1 MGPVVSGGL
10 AIPTPLQVLIVDD
23 RQADAEL
30 MLRELRQ
37 AGFDPRWHRVETENE
52 FLTHLEY
59 RPDVIL
65 ADHNLSQFDGLRALE
80 LLRKRGV
87 DIPFILVSGSVG
99 EDLAVSAVKGG
110 AADYLLKDRMARLGA
125 AVTHAL
131 EERRLR
137 NDEGEIIR
145 LLRVSEKRFRALIEN
160 SLDGIMLLAE
170 DGTILYESPAGGRI
184 LGYSPSERIGRPSSL
199 LEGRVH
205 PDDRDRLATLFTRLV
220 ESPGMSFTSVH
231 RIRHLD
237 GSYRWIEAVWKNLLS
252 EPSVGAIVS
261 NYRDIT
267 ERKENEEEILRLNA
281 DLERRVAERTEE
293 LRQAKGF
300 LETLVAMS
308 PSMIFRIRMADN
320 VVTYV
325 SPNIER
331 LLGILPED
339 AIGIPDF
346 WTSRIHP
353 DDRAPM
359 LALIAGALEQHK
371 PMIDSECRVLH
382 KDGSYRWL
390 YSVIRFDADGPDAP
404 HAFHGYVQDI
414 TARKAIEEEV
424 RSARGEAER
433 ASQAKS
439 EFLSRMSHEL
449 RTPLNAILGFA
460 QLLEM
465 DTLDPGQQESVD
477 HILKGGRHLLELINE
492 VLDISRIESGR
503 MTLSLEPVLLKEI
516 LDETASLMRPLAA
529 DRKIKVASAPE
540 ARWHVMADRNR
551 LRQVLLNLLS
561 NAVKYNREGGLV
573 TVSCE
578 SPADGRVRINVRDTG
593 PGIPQEKMARLF
605 VPFDRLGA
613 GHSATEGTGI
623 GLALSKGLVHLMGGE
638 IGVESTVDKG
648 SIFWVSLQLAEDPA
662 MAVQLV
668 PDAPS
673 AVAAATI
680 PQQSRTVLYI
690 EDNLSNLQLLQR
702 ILATRPGIKLVEAMQ
717 GRLGLDLA
725 REHHPDLILLDL
737 HLPDLSGEEALLRL
751 QAEPETSQIPVVVI
765 SADATR
771 DRAARL
777 LASGAR
783 AYVTKPLDVREFLG
797 ILDDLLGRKR

>member
-1 MGPVVSGGL
+1 
-10 AIPTPLQVLIVDD
+10 
-23 RQADAEL
+23 

-52 FLTHLEY
+52 FLTHLEH

-65 ADHNLSQFDGLRALE
+65 ADYNLSQFDGLRALE
-80 LLRKRGV
+80 LLRTRGV

-99 EDLAVSAVKGG
+99 EDMAVSAVKAG
-110 AADYLLKDRMARLGA
+110 ATDYLLKDRIARLGA

-137 NDEGEIIR
+137 SNEEEIIR
-145 LLRVSEKRFRALIEN
+145 LLRASEKRFRALIEN
-160 SLDGIMLLAE
+160 SLDGIALISAE
-170 DGTILYESPAGGRI
+170 GMILYESPAGASI
-184 LGYSPSERIGRPSSL
+184 LGYAPGERIGAQTSL
-199 LEGRVH
+199 ASGMTH
-205 PDDRDRLATLFTRLV
+205 PNDAKRARNLFAELV
-220 ESPGMSFTSVH
+220 DSPGKSVTTTLRMRH
-231 RIRHLD
+231 RD
-237 GSYRWIEAVWKNLLS
+237 GSYRWIEAIGTNLLA
-252 EPSVGAIVS
+252 EPSVGAIVF

-267 ERKENEEEILRLNA
+267 ERKKNEEEILRLNA

-293 LRQAKGF
+293 LRQAKSF

-320 VVTYV
+320 IVTYV

-331 LLGILPED
+331 ILGDRPEEH
-339 AIGIPDF
+339 IGIPDV
-346 WTSRIHP
+346 WINHVHP
-353 DDRAPM
+353 DDRAQIQ
-359 LALIAGALEQHK
+359 ALIGGALEQHK
-371 PMIDSECRVLH
+371 PMIDCECRVLH
-382 KDGSYRWL
+382 KDGSYRWV
-390 YSVIRFDADGPDAP
+390 YAVMRFDADGPGAP
-404 HAFHGYVQDI
+404 RAFYGYVQDI

-503 MTLSLEPVLLKEI
+503 MALSLEPVFLKEI
-516 LDETASLMRPLAA
+516 LDETVSLMQPLAA
-529 DRKIKVASAPE
+529 DRKIKMASAPE

-561 NAVKYNREGGLV
+561 NAVKYNRESGLV
-573 TVSCE
+573 AVSCE
-578 SPADGRVRINVRDTG
+578 STADGRVRINVRDTG

-613 GHSATEGTGI
+613 GHSAMEGTGI
-623 GLALSKGLVHLMGGE
+623 GLALSKGLVQLMGGE
-638 IGVESTVDKG
+638 VGVESTVDEG
-648 SIFWVSLQLAEDPA
+648 STFWVSLQLAEDPA

-673 AVAAATI
+673 AVVAATI

-751 QAEPETSQIPVVVI
+751 QAEPETRQIPVVVI

-777 LASGAR
+777 LASGAS
-783 AYVTKPLDVREFLG
+783 AYVTKPLDVREFLA
-797 ILDDLLGRKR
+797 ILDDVLGRTR